1 LKAQFELAHQDPSS
15 NYNTLINSTLDICG
29 FFNETQS
36 NPLSNFFFNAFKDSL
51 PKGLFSSCP
60 IKGEYKTL
68 NMTLNGISQMVQVLV
83 GSYRTITRFYDEK
96 DENLITVNHLFELK
110 RLNFNKRRN

>member
-1 LKAQFELAHQDPSS
+1 LKAHYEFAHQDPSS

-29 FFNETQS
+29 FFNGTQN

-51 PKGLFSSCP
+51 PKGLFQPCP
-60 IKGEYKTL
+60 IKGEYKAL
-68 NMTLNGISQMVQVLV
+68 NMTLNGISQMMQVLA

-96 DENLITVNHLFELK
+96 DENLITTNHLFELK
-110 RLNFNKRRN
+110 RLNFKNKRT